1 MAAWCASNGADDGA
15 ASVIFEDASKTEDG
29 VKMCEMTGVP
39 REASEHEDDSN
50 VTQTDGRVRASQ
62 GCGEHDGAIRMK
74 IVRWRAIDVDEA
86 HETAEAADDHRRP
99 RSITP

>member
-1 MAAWCASNGADDGA
+1 MNPFAARPQRAREPCGKSVLRRSFA
-15 ASVIFEDASKTEDG
+15 AFRFKE
-29 VKMCEMTGVP
+29 EMIGVP

-62 GCGEHDGAIRMK
+62 GCGEHDGAIRLK